1 MLLEKIIS
9 GGQTGVDRGA
19 LDAALDADFPCG
31 GSCPAERVA
40 EDGAIPA
47 RYPVTPLPDG
57 GYRERTLQNV
67 LDSDGTV
74 LICNRVLSGGTR
86 LTRDFC
92 QQHARPYLVI
102 DASLQV
108 LSRGR
113 YRDRKLRPRARHPR
127 PQCRRPTCERM
138 VTGSPVRIRSDPRAA
153 PANIRTM
160 RLSVTGPL
168 SSPTCATPC
177 TSLAGVR

>member
-47 RYPVTPLPDG
+47 QYPVTPLPDG
-57 GYRERTLQNV
+57 SYRERTLQNV

-102 DASLQV
+102 DASLRSESAAAVEIATFVRGHGIRV
-108 LSRGR
+108 LNVAG
-113 YRDRKLRPRARHPR
+113 PRAS
-127 PQCRRPTCERM
+127 
-138 VTGSPVRIRSDPRAA
+138 VWSRAHQFA
-153 PANIRTM
+153 YEVILELLRQI
-160 RLSVTGPL
+160 SGP
-168 SSPTCATPC
+168 
-177 TSLAGVR
+177 